1 VNWAP
6 NKWKQPQSCY
16 SKEKSYKHV
25 FRQGAEYM
33 IAKWIVAIAVVL
45 GIAALPVAD
54 LHANGPLI
62 LTSMGH
68 HSHPWA
74 TVRNEAGHLT
84 VDI

>member
-1 VNWAP
+1 
-6 NKWKQPQSCY
+6 
-16 SKEKSYKHV
+16 
-25 FRQGAEYM
+25 M